1 MNQPSGLQ
9 ETELATLLQR
19 HFLAA
24 GSNHLD
30 GPAKQVLQNL
40 QDTSASAQRALDA
53 VCSLL
58 PFALEYLYSPFD
70 TSRPFPRQGLDALAR
85 AATVAALLPLVSHG
99 QNLAAAAL
107 TLPPNWESLSAGDLD
122 KALYIAKEELIC
134 TAWSPDPDTVRKL
147 LDSSGPTHRN
157 WILVDRRVAIAKH
170 ACAHLD
176 AVPEALQDRA
186 TLARKAAEVLD
197 AGFHEAAHSLAVNV
211 ISAILENDISKPSGG
226 IAQHGQG
233 AEADVIPARDL
244 TRALVL
250 AAAGPTYAGTTRR
263 PPSTDRLS
271 RHVTFHKAPTDQF
284 SRPNA
289 VRAVLL
295 AGALV
300 LDQGLGPHLGTN

>member
-1 MNQPSGLQ
+1 MKQPSGLQ
-9 ETELATLLQR
+9 ETELATLLQQ

-30 GPAKQVLQNL
+30 GPAKQVLQIL
-40 QDTSASAQRALDA
+40 QDTNASAQRGLD
-53 VCSLL
+53 VLCLLL
-58 PFALEYLYSPFD
+58 PFALKYLYSPFD
-70 TSRPFPRQGLDALAR
+70 TSRPLPHQALDALAR
-85 AATVAALLPLVSHG
+85 AATVAAFLPLVSHG

-107 TLPPNWESLSAGDLD
+107 TLPPNWDSLSTGDVD
-122 KALYIAKEELIC
+122 KALHIAKEELIC

-147 LDSSGPTHRN
+147 LDSSDPAHRDS
-157 WILVDRRVAIAKH
+157 ILVDRRVAITQH
-170 ACAHLD
+170 ACVRLD
-176 AVPEALQDRA
+176 AVPEALQERA
-186 TLARKAAEVLD
+186 ILARRAAEVLE
-197 AGFHEAAHSLAVNV
+197 AGYHEAAHSLAVDV
-211 ISAILENDISKPSGG
+211 MSAILENDISKPSGG

-233 AEADVIPARDL
+233 AEADVIAARDL

-263 PPSTDRLS
+263 PPSTDRFS
-271 RHVTFHKAPTDQF
+271 RHVTSHQAPTDQF

-300 LDQGLGPHLGTN
+300 LDQGLGPELGRS